1 MHWIQRHILR
11 YLSSSDRSR
20 YSELRPKDV
29 EGNLFMYHLNQMI
42 KADLVDKQLHNYGLT
57 DKGKALVAQMSMR
70 QGKPIAVPNILVI
83 VVYRHGGQQ
92 VLYRWTRQPYRG
104 HISFPFGRL
113 HAGWTVLDMA
123 ASQLHFKTGL
133 PATDFKLLG
142 NVGVQIMKD
151 EDLKLHYLAH
161 IVEATGPGGEMEQD
175 DLTGEAFWGDITTVK
190 DTEIM
195 PGFREIWKLVESAK
209 PLFFKEI
216 TVRQ

>member
-11 YLSSSDRSR
+11 QLSSSDGSR

-29 EGNLFMYHLNQMI
+29 EGNLFMYHLNQMM
-42 KADLVDKQLHNYGLT
+42 KGGLVDKQAAKYALT
-57 DKGKALVAQMSMR
+57 EKGKAIVAQMSMR
-70 QGKPIAVPNILVI
+70 KGAPIAVPNILVI
-83 VVYRHGGQQ
+83 VVYRQDDQQ

-104 HISFPFGRL
+104 SISFPFGRL
-113 HAGWTVLDMA
+113 HTGWTVLGMA

-133 PATDFKLLG
+133 SATDFKLLG
-142 NVGVQIMKD
+142 NVSVQIMKG
-151 EDLKLHYLAH
+151 EDLKQHYLAH
-161 IVEATGPGGEMEQD
+161 IVEAMGPGGEMEQD
-175 DLTGEAFWGDITTVK
+175 DLTGEAFWGDIDRVR

-195 PGFREIWKLVESAK
+195 PGFREIWELTKSTK